1 MREGE
6 VRDAVWGARGAVR
19 DVSGE
24 IDDVVTL
31 VEIPFV

>member
-1 MREGE
+1 MRKGE
-6 VRDAVWGARGAVR
+6 VGNTLWGARGTVR